1 MEDNY
6 RPFEGM
12 NFSAKR
18 EESEPYEDYK
28 KRLKQ
33 NKDMIKLYNSVGRDM
48 FRVMFPQGV
57 SEALKTLTKTPIVEK
72 VKEGGV

>member
-12 NFSAKR
+12 NFSSKR

-33 NKDMIKLYNSVGRDM
+33 NKDMMKLYHSVGRDM
-48 FRVMFPQGV
+48 FRTMFPQGV
-57 SEALKTLTKTPIVEK
+57 GEALKTLVKPPIEEEVE
-72 VKEGGV
+72 E

>member
-18 EESEPYEDYK
+18 EESESYGDYK
-28 KRLKQ
+28 IRLKQ
-33 NKDMIKLYNSVGRDM
+33 NKDMMKLYNSSGRDM

-57 SEALKTLTKTPIVEK
+57 GEALKTLAKTPIVEK
-72 VKEGGV
+72 VKEGEV

>member
-28 KRLKQ
+28 IRLKQ